1 MKVFVAR
8 QPIFDRR
15 KRVFAYEL
23 LFREGLENVFSQKD
37 GNYATSKLLSNVYT
51 AIGIESISPNHP
63 IFVNFTDKLLL
74 QRLPLMFPKNRLVVE
89 ILENVE
95 VTDEIIQIT
104 TELNE
109 KGYKIALDDFFFKA
123 NITELIKR
131 VHIIKVDFRSEGE
144 ALIQTVN
151 KLCEFKKILLAE
163 KVETED
169 EYKKAIELGFKL
181 FQGYFFEKPQIITGK
196 DISPLKANLILMLS
210 EIQQESW
217 SLQKLEEYIARD
229 PAITFKLLKYI
240 NSAFFGRAIKIQNVK
255 HALTLLG
262 EREIKSFLSML
273 IMAELARDKPDE
285 LVANSVIRAKFCEI
299 LAEKT
304 GHRDKKGQA
313 FTTGLFSLLDAMM
326 DTTMDVALAGLPL
339 DEELMNALLGKKNLL
354 YDLLQI
360 ARAYMAG
367 EWDCLRQL
375 SEGMGIKESFLP
387 EIYFESLKWAN
398 ALAEII

>member
-240 NSAFFGRAIKIQNVK
+240 NSAFFGRAIRIQNVK

-273 IMAELARDKPDE
+273 IMAELASDKPDE
-285 LVANSVIRAKFCEI
+285 LVADSVIRAKFCEI
-299 LAEKT
+299 LADKT

-326 DTTMDVALAGLPL
+326 DTTMDMALAGVPL
-339 DEELMNALLGKKNLL
+339 DEEILDALLGRENFL

-360 ARAYMAG
+360 ARAYIAG
-367 EWDCLRQL
+367 EWDRLTQL
-375 SEGMGIKESFLP
+375 SEEMGIKESLLP

-398 ALAEII
+398 ALAELI